1 MDSKEEKNYNHNE
14 LCMVYIGL
22 ININSKRV
30 FRIYVKQLEE
40 KLEGQFGSSEPNMLL
55 HILGLYMSIKGID
68 NHIDIERNEETDE
81 LFILSLLN
89 KIATSTNKMDIYLA
103 YSILYPYAIEDNV
116 LMHIVVEFLVS
127 NIDRINYN
135 VRYKIICMF
144 LYEDDNLF
152 DSSICFSDEENALR
166 EKIYLSGPYAKVIG
180 SDDEKLVIRN
190 TVYHDLCTISIPK
203 QEIAVYVLSL
213 YMKSKHEL
221 ANSIIEVLSLDEK
234 HQIMQG
240 AIDYDLRESLSCE
253 ALICIFEIKDN
264 KLYIAGPINLN
275 LISLDMYDFI
285 INNTSLQI
293 DEKIAVHVLVK
304 YVAFYGGFPYLK
316 NKFPDQVI
324 KIAYEQ
330 DFLFRML
337 SKTQN
342 VE

>member
-1 MDSKEEKNYNHNE
+1 MDSQEEKNDNHNE
-14 LCMVYIGL
+14 LCMAYIGL

-40 KLEGQFGSSEPNMLL
+40 KLEGQLGSSEPNMLL

-68 NHIDIERNEETDE
+68 NHIDIERNGETDE

-89 KIATSTNKMDIYLA
+89 KIATSTNKMNIYLA
-103 YSILYPYAIEDNV
+103 YSILYPYAIEDDI
-116 LMHIVVEFLVS
+116 LMHIVVGFLAS

-135 VRYKIICMF
+135 VRYKIACMF
-144 LYEDDNLF
+144 LYEDDNLPGF
-152 DSSICFSDEENALR
+152 YECFSDEENALR
-166 EKIYLSGPYAKVIG
+166 EKIYLSGPYAEVISYDG
-180 SDDEKLVIRN
+180 DLVVRN
-190 TVYHDLCTISIPK
+190 TIYHDLCTISIPK
-203 QEIAVYVLSL
+203 SKVVDYVLFL

-221 ANSIIEVLSLDEK
+221 ANSIIERLSIDEK
-234 HQIMQG
+234 HQVMQG
-240 AIDYDLRESLSCE
+240 VIDYDLGE
-253 ALICIFEIKDN
+253 ALLCKALTCNFDFKDN
-264 KLYIAGPINLN
+264 TLYVAGPIDLD

-316 NKFPDQVI
+316 NKFPDQII

-330 DFLFRML
+330 DFLIRML
-337 SKTQN
+337 SKTQK
-342 VE
+342 VV